1 MSSTLLEIKNLS
13 IEFRSNQQTIQA
25 VKNIAFTLQKG
36 EILGIVG
43 ESGSGK
49 SVTALSIMQLIASPP
64 GKINQ
69 GEIIF
74 NTLKKINLLSLSEKE
89 MVSYRG
95 KEIAMIFQEPMTSLN
110 PVMKCGKQ
118 VSEIVKLHLSLSSKE
133 AKEKTIS
140 LFQ

>member
-118 VSEIVKLHLSLSSKE
+118 VLEIVKLHLSLSSKE

>member
-74 NTLKKINLLSLSEKE
+74 NTLEKINLLSLSE
-89 MVSYRG
+89 
-95 KEIAMIFQEPMTSLN
+95 
-110 PVMKCGKQ
+110 
-118 VSEIVKLHLSLSSKE
+118 
-133 AKEKTIS
+133 
-140 LFQ
+140 